1 MATPTAYESLQAR
14 IESDLR
20 PATDTTVTAMPDPSL
35 VCDLHRSLWQRQ
47 ILNPLSKARDR
58 THIFTD
64 TSQVLNL
71 LSYDRNSEKQI
82 LTGAKVLRRT
92 QLEKTS
98 MTVLLTSVGF
108 AGIYSLKVFIFFW
121 SRKVFYW
128 MERIL

>member
-1 MATPTAYESLQAR
+1 MATPTAYESSQAR

-47 ILNPLSKARDR
+47 ILNPLSTARDR